1 VKRIRLAAVLASGRC
16 LRAAR
21 LGESHPETNAAGI
34 RAPCKA
40 SNAAVVLESCAI
52 ARAGTGLA
60 FASAVLRARRDP
72 SVERQSSGLAR
83 LALLVVAAALQQ
95 GCVLST
101 DLGGTEFLCSEEPVC
116 PEGTECVDGRCVAG
130 GGATGDDGSEGDD
143 GGDEGDDGSDD
154 GGDDGGGDGGD
165 DGGDPPPSGFAFRQ
179 QLTIAN
185 AGREELV
192 DFPILVVLDAR
203 RIDYSAVRGDGA
215 DLQFRDPDGALLAH
229 EVERWNPEGQS
240 FIWVRVPV
248 IDAGSDGDFVHMYYG
263 NPEAKSDQDEAAV
276 WTAYEEVYHLDA
288 EKGEVDDAGERD
300 LDGDVAG
307 AEGRD
312 GVIGR
317 ALQFDGVSQHVDLGG
332 GRDFA
337 RAAPGLTVEAWVH
350 PDVAQQGVI
359 FGAAVATDSSSR
371 VELRYELNQGLRG
384 GARTQKAGD
393 LQAVT
398 TQETLELGD
407 WSWVALVCDFSAGQ
421 VSIYIDDHLSVE
433 TGGLAFDGQ
442 TPDTPSS
449 RAVIAA
455 DESIAS
461 DFFAGR
467 VDELRVARTA
477 LPAGWLAAQN
487 ASMRDQ
493 LLTYG
498 APEAL

>member
-1 VKRIRLAAVLASGRC
+1 
-16 LRAAR
+16 
-21 LGESHPETNAAGI
+21 
-34 RAPCKA
+34 
-40 SNAAVVLESCAI
+40 
-52 ARAGTGLA
+52 
-60 FASAVLRARRDP
+60 VLRAHRDP
-72 SVERQSSGLAR
+72 SVERLSSGLAR
-83 LALLVVAAALQQ
+83 LAALVVAAALQH
-95 GCVLST
+95 GCVLSS
-101 DLGGTEFLCSEEPVC
+101 DLGDTQFLCSEEPVC
-116 PEGTECVDGRCVAG
+116 PEGLECVDGRCVAG
-130 GGATGDDGSEGDD
+130 GGATDDDGSED
-143 GGDEGDDGSDD
+143 GDDGSDD
-154 GGDDGGGDGGD
+154 GDGGD
-165 DGGDPPPSGFAFRQ
+165 DGSTDGDGDDGDPPVDFAFRQ
-179 QLTIAN
+179 QLTISN
-185 AGREELV
+185 AERGELV
-192 DFPILVVLDAR
+192 DFPILVVLDAK
-203 RIDYSAVRGDGA
+203 RIDYSALRGDGA
-215 DLQFRDPDGALLAH
+215 DIEFRDQDETPLAH

-248 IDAGSDGDFVHMYYG
+248 IDARSDADFIWMYYG
-263 NPEAKSDQDEAAV
+263 NPDEKTVDDEAAV

-288 EKGEVDDAGERD
+288 EKGQVDDAGERD

-317 ALQFDGVSQHVDLGG
+317 ALRFDGVGQHVDLDG

-384 GARTQKAGD
+384 GARTQKVGD
-393 LQAVT
+393 LQAAT
-398 TQETLELGD
+398 TQETLPLGD
-407 WSWVALVCDFSAGQ
+407 WSWVALVCDFASGQ
-421 VSIYIDDHLSVE
+421 VSIYIDDHLSVQ
-433 TGGLAFDGQ
+433 TGGLLFDRQ

-449 RAVIAA
+449 RAVIAT

-467 VDELRVARTA
+467 IDELRVARTA

-493 LLTYG
+493 LLSYG